1 MQQMTFHPLS
11 YTSTQSEDNH
21 PLDLSN
27 FLDLSW
33 PTPFSVPVYG
43 LELSSAQGFLVRY
56 FFWQVF
62 SSHLFCRTVT
72 VFIFKHSSIW
82 TNITVKYCF
91 WTYTESVCVQSGE
104 NLGLETYSILYFVDQ
119 NANNVKIIPICLD
132 EMESQIKKDIILVAH
147 NELLVRAGDYLF
159 HIHILV
165 DRKSQG
171 IFLCSR
177 QNIRSV
183 PTFTVLLIRAVRRK
197 TREFLESLA
206 TVVLCDYFWHQTRPA
221 ETTTPHIV
229 GYWAVHELVCFKG

>member
-1 MQQMTFHPLS
+1 MQQITFHPLP

-104 NLGLETYSILYFVDQ
+104 NLGLETYSTLYFVDQ

-132 EMESQIKKDIILVAH
+132 EMESQIKKRHHSCWSQWVTH
-147 NELLVRAGDYLF
+147 KSRWLLVPQPHARWSEITGHFLMPQSNHLVSSCF
-159 HIHILV
+159 H
-165 DRKSQG
+165 
-171 IFLCSR
+171 
-177 QNIRSV
+177 
-183 PTFTVLLIRAVRRK
+183 
-197 TREFLESLA
+197 
-206 TVVLCDYFWHQTRPA
+206 
-221 ETTTPHIV
+221 
-229 GYWAVHELVCFKG
+229 